1 LKIFDLVVAM
11 SGSGP
16 GFVTDVPGIYVYD
29 MMGKAG
35 RAFHA
40 GSGGWRLLCASR
52 AGGPT
57 HPAPLRQLM
66 IPVCAVWQCC

>member
-29 MMGKAG
+29 MMGKANRYDKG
-35 RAFHA
+35 TAAALVLLITAGLFVVPYLIRSYRREKRAA
-40 GSGGWRLLCASR
+40 
-52 AGGPT
+52 
-57 HPAPLRQLM
+57 
-66 IPVCAVWQCC
+66 